1 VCFSS
6 TPKAPATTVPSY
18 VHNPYLDGGAYGN
31 TVDSNR
37 VGTSALTIGLDPN
50 SGNRAGINDP
60 NPRPLASTLG
70 LAPGTYNNLNAG
82 AGNGAPAGGIGSGT
96 GGQPNPGAAGSG
108 NGGGGVR
115 GINR

>member
-1 VCFSS
+1 MCFSS

-37 VGTSALTIGLDPN
+37 VGTSALTIGLNPVMSLGNHVGISDPN
-50 SGNRAGINDP
+50 QP
-60 NPRPLASTLG
+60 QFQ
-70 LAPGTYNNLNAG
+70 APGPSATT
-82 AGNGAPAGGIGSGT
+82 PST
-96 GGQPNPGAAGSG
+96 PNPGAAGGGNGGG